1 MISIIIPAYNEEKV
15 IGNTVK
21 SYMNFFKKQK
31 KDFEIVII
39 PNNCKDNTEKIVLDI
54 AKKNKQVK
62 HKVFNYKIGKG
73 GAIIAGFKMAK
84 GDLIAYVD
92 ADNSTK
98 PEALMKLLN
107 NIGNYDCVMGSRWIE
122 NAIITKKQ
130 PAIRRFASRGFN
142 ALVRLILNL
151 QFTDTQAGAKLFR
164 GNALRKILSEI
175 KSHGW
180 AFDVGVLYLLN
191 KNKFKIREIPI
202 TWEDNPDSRLN
213 MFRAIPRM
221 FFSLIKIRMGK

>member
-21 SYMNFFKKQK
+21 SYVNFFNKTK
-31 KDFEIVII
+31 KDFELILI
-39 PNNCKDNTEKIVLDI
+39 PNNCNDNTEKIIIEL
-54 AKKNKQVK
+54 AKKDKK
-62 HKVFNYKIGKG
+62 IKFKSFGKIGKG
-73 GAIIAGFKMAK
+73 GAIIAGFRMAK

-107 NIGNYDCVMGSRWIE
+107 NIGNYDCVMGSRWLDE
-122 NAIITKKQ
+122 AIITKKQ

-142 ALVRLILNL
+142 LLVRLILNL
-151 QFTDTQAGAKLFR
+151 QFTDTQAGAKVFR
-164 GNALRKILSEI
+164 GNSLRKILLQI
-175 KSHGW
+175 KNHGW

-191 KNKFKIREIPI
+191 KNNFKIKEIPI

-213 MFRAIPRM
+213 VFKAIPKM
-221 FFSLIKIRMGK
+221 FLSLVKIRMGK